1 MDVLQWESERKIMS
15 KLNEKTSVIVGSA
28 TGIGA
33 ATARL
38 MAAEGSKVVL
48 GDTNLEGAQEVAAE
62 IKQAGGEALAIK
74 ADIANEADVRQLV
87 AQASEA
93 FGGINILFN
102 NAAALAPEVIGRD
115 SQADAAA
122 LELDVWDRTMAVNL
136 RGYLLCMKHVLPKM
150 LKLGGGSIINT
161 SSVASL
167 AAEPVRGA
175 YAVSKAGVNQ
185 LSKHIA
191 TAYGKRGIRCN
202 AVAPGC
208 IITNRAT
215 EKMYKAYIPHLL
227 TPGLGSPENVARVV
241 VFLAS
246 DDAAFITGQ
255 VIQVDGGILS
265 HMPDVAR

>member
-1 MDVLQWESERKIMS
+1 MS
-15 KLNEKTSVIVGSA
+15 KLNDKTSIIVGSA

-48 GDTNLEGAQEVAAE
+48 ADLNLDGAETVAAE
-62 IKQAGGEALAIK
+62 IRQAGGEALAVQ
-74 ADIANEADVRQLV
+74 ADISNEDDVNQMV
-87 AQASEA
+87 TQALAA
-93 FGGINILFN
+93 FGGINILIN
-102 NAAALAPEVIGRD
+102 NAAALSPDVIGLD
-115 SQADAAA
+115 SQTDAAT
-122 LELDVWDRTMAVNL
+122 LELDIWDRTMAVNL
-136 RGYLLCMKHVLPKM
+136 RGYLLCMRHVIPEM

-202 AVAPGC
+202 AIAPGC
-208 IITNRAT
+208 INTNRAT
-215 EKMYKAYIPHLL
+215 EKMYQAFIPHLL
-227 TPGLGSPENVARVV
+227 TPGLGSTENIARVV

-255 VIQVDGGILS
+255 VIQADGGMLS
-265 HMPDVAR
+265 HLPNVAD